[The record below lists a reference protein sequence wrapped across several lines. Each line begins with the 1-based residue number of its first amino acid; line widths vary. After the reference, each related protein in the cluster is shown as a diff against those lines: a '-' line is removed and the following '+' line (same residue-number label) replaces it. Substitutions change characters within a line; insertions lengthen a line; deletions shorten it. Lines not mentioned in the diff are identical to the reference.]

1 MKGTSNYT
9 LLSPAFSKSLP
20 SREKYLTRHL
30 ICINIIQHE
39 EVGSRESKVT
49 EGDPILFRN
58 ASGEPGGFISQM
70 WKERVSM

>member
-1 MKGTSNYT
+1 
-9 LLSPAFSKSLP
+9 
-20 SREKYLTRHL
+20 LTRYL
-30 ICINIIQHE
+30 ICINIIQYE

-70 WKERVSM
+70 REERVSDVSGGRSMDPPIISLTKKGE